1 MKLSDE
7 ALSRAAGAFLIAG
20 NRIKLLKDAGENYP
34 AWIEAI
40 ESAGKWIHFET
51 FIIHE
56 DEMGRQ
62 FADLLATKAAEGV
75 KVRLVYDW
83 AGALGNASRRFF
95 RRRRNPLRDPRFRSF
110 FQLTRGRG
118 SQRSLCTS
126 PFFLAGLE

>member
-7 ALSRAAGAFLIAG
+7 AISRAAGALLIPG
-20 NRIKLLKDAGENYP
+20 NRIKLLKDAEENYP

-40 ESAGKWIHFET
+40 QSAEKWIHFET

-62 FADLLATKAAEGV
+62 FADLLGTKAQEGV

-83 AGALGNASRRFF
+83 AGAIGNASPRFF
-95 RRRRNPLRDPRFRSF
+95 RRMI
-110 FQLTRGRG
+110 GRG
-118 SQRSLCTS
+118 IDVRCFNPQEK
-126 PFFLAGLE
+126 PFQ